1 MMKNALTFQSTTL
14 TMHDNHWLASSD
26 IAKALGYSRA
36 DAVTKIY
43 DRNKDEFSADMSQTP
58 KMGVSG
64 NYQKTVR
71 MFSLRGAHL
80 IAMFAKTPVAKD
92 FRKWVLNILDDITDS
107 RTVHVKAHRRKLPNM
122 RNHPSLEDFRSLPEV
137 DAAWRNYEVIKRT
150 HEDFKDQAKAL
161 SSEASHAG
169 LMGEIYASGLYA
181 YWANTAYF
189 CALQQYEQRLAR
201 YKQCFD
207 AVTRSIQYAAE

>member
-1 MMKNALTFQSTTL
+1 MKNALTFQSTTL
-14 TMHDNHWLASSD
+14 TMHDNYWLVSSD

-92 FRKWVLNILDDITDS
+92 FRKWVLNILDDVTDNQ
-107 RTVHVKAHRRKLPNM
+107 TVHVKAHRRKLPNM
-122 RNHPSLEDFRSLPEV
+122 RNHPSLEDFRNLPEV

-150 HEDFKDQAKAL
+150 HEDFKDQAEAL

-189 CALQQYEQRLAR
+189 CALQQYERRLAR

-207 AVTRSIQYAAE
+207 AVTRNIQYAAE